1 MEQTAQRQWQGKT
14 DGAPWMHRALIS
26 MFKVVPLPVMYFFM
40 SFAIPYYLIAHG
52 KARKAIYHYFRKHLG
67 YSPLAASLHTIAN
80 HYVFGAIVMDKFAS
94 YAGVKFKVEV
104 ENMNIFKDLASSD
117 KGFLMLTAHV
127 GNSEIC
133 GYSLMAPKR
142 MNVLAYGGEAETIS
156 RNRSRV
162 LTSNNIRLIPTDE
175 DMEYLFVIR
184 NALEDGEILSLHADR
199 VFGSNKTVDADLLGS
214 PAELPFGPFAI
225 SAMGDVQAITVFVVK
240 KSLHC
245 YKIFIDR
252 VKSGSADASIGDK
265 VAVMA
270 QSYCDNLGK
279 VLRKQPDQ
287 WFNYYEFWND

>member
-14 DGAPWMHRALIS
+14 DGTPWMHRALIS
-26 MFKVVPLPVMYFFM
+26 MFKFVPLPIMYFFM

-67 YSPLAASLHTIAN
+67 YSPLSASLRTIAN

-104 ENMNIFKDLASSD
+104 ENMDIFNNLASSD

-127 GNSEIC
+127 GNNEIC
-133 GYSLMAPKR
+133 GYSLAAPKR
-142 MNVLAYGGEAETIS
+142 MNVLAYGGEEETIS
-156 RNRSRV
+156 QNRSRM
-162 LTSNNIRLIPTDE
+162 LTSNNIRLVPTDA

-199 VFGSNKTVDADLLGS
+199 VFGSNKTVTANLLGS

-225 SAMGDVQAITVFVVK
+225 SAMSDVTAITMFAVK
-240 KSLHC
+240 KSMRR

-252 VKSGSADASIGDK
+252 VKSGSEEASIVDR

-270 QSYCDNLGK
+270 QSYCDNLGEA
-279 VLRKQPDQ
+279 LRKQPNQ